1 MLFGLAILLAA
12 SVFARGSQ
20 DTAGARPAQ
29 DFIYAYEAEPAGFD
43 PCLNTA
49 HASIRIHKQ
58 IFSTLLWQDGNLD
71 LHPDIAERWTE
82 GPGNTYTFNLRRG
95 VKFHNGRELKAA
107 DVVYSYQRMKD
118 PNIGSVARSYFAKV
132 DKVEAVDDYTVRFTL
147 SGPDATFLNYTSS
160 VYAAIV
166 PREVVEQYGDL
177 NNNPIGTGPFKF
189 KERIPGNRVVLEKNP
204 DYFIPGEPKL
214 DTLTFVIMTDES
226 ARLNALRTGAVHL
239 AFLPASNLPLVRGN
253 RDIVVK
259 DFLTADYDYLGFNLT
274 EAPFNDVRVRQAISL
289 LIDRQELIGTTYDG
303 NAEITGPVPVAM
315 KKYAI
320 DVKNNEFYKSDVN
333 RARAL
338 LAAAGYPNGFD
349 MKITAGITKLTT
361 DNAQI
366 IVSQLA
372 KANIKAEIVMME
384 TAQYVAA
391 WRQRTHQT
399 MSGLNGGG
407 ADPDRSIGLFFE
419 STSATNVWGYKND
432 RIDQLVAAGR
442 LETNEARRYTIYKEA
457 QEIILQDLP
466 NLFFQSPK
474 TFYFMRPNVDGFTAE
489 TYYYDYFKG
498 VSLK

>member
-1 MLFGLAILLAA
+1 MFCLLIAA
-12 SVFARGSQ
+12 TIFAA
-20 DTAGARPAQ
+20 AGREQPAAAKVPQ

-49 HASIRIHKQ
+49 HASIRVHKQ
-58 IFSTLLWQDGNLD
+58 MFSRLLWEDANLD
-71 LHPDIAERWTE
+71 LRPDLAERWTE
-82 GPGNTYTFNLRRG
+82 GPGNTYTFFLRRG
-95 VKFHNGRELKAA
+95 VKFHNGREMKAA
-107 DVVYSYQRMKD
+107 DVVYSYERMKD

-132 DKVEAVDDYTVRFTL
+132 DKIEALDDYTVRFTL
-147 SGPDATFLNYTSS
+147 SGPDATFLSYTTS
-160 VYAAIV
+160 VYSAIV
-166 PREVVEQYGDL
+166 PKEVIEEYGDL
-177 NNNPIGTGPFKF
+177 NNHPIGTGPFKL
-189 KERIPGNRVVLEKNP
+189 KERIPGNRVVLERNP

-214 DTLTFVIMTDES
+214 DTLTFVIMPDDS

-239 AFLPASNLPLVRGN
+239 AFLPASSLPLVRGN

-259 DFLTADYDYLGFNLT
+259 DFLTANYDYLGFNLT
-274 EAPFNDVRVRQAISL
+274 EPPFNDVRVRQAISL
-289 LIDRQELIGTTYDG
+289 LIDRQELIDVNYDG
-303 NAEITGPVPVAM
+303 YAEITGPVPVSM
-315 KKYAI
+315 RKYAI
-320 DVKNNEFYKSDVN
+320 DVRNNEFYKPDLN
-333 RARAL
+333 RAKAL

-349 MKITAGITKLTT
+349 MKITAGITKQTT

-372 KANIKAEIVMME
+372 KANIRAEIVMME

-419 STSATNVWGYKND
+419 STSSTNVWGYKND
-432 RIDQLVAAGR
+432 RIDQLSAAGR
-442 LETNEARRYTIYKEA
+442 LETNEARRYAIYKEA

-474 TFYFMRPNVDGFTAE
+474 TFYFLRSNVDGFIAE
-489 TYYYDYFKG
+489 TYYSDWFTG